1 MAKARR
7 YSSPYLSDIAGGKVV
22 VSCQRCGLERR
33 YDSSAMLE
41 RIGDVSLPELRIMIA
56 RAEGCPRADN
66 VYRDRCELGYDPECW
81 NGTRPKPTDV
91 P

>member
-33 YDSSAMLE
+33 YDAAAMIE
-41 RIGDVSLPELRIMIA
+41 RAGDVSLPELRIMIA
-56 RAEGCPRADN
+56 RAEGCQRADN
-66 VYRDRCELGYDPECW
+66 VYRDRCELAYSRECW
-81 NGTRPKPTDV
+81 DGAWPKPTAA